1 MEENPLEWKAIRIL
15 EDAGCDEET
24 VRRYCEL
31 EAYQGRQSIACKEQ
45 IRLLRKPTRARTAP
59 KPCALRWKPCPRARS
74 KRAIGRPTQSPDHG
88 AYRATPGLALR
99 FPAAFK
105 FPDRHGQGYFVGGQ
119 YHRNGD
125 VLGHAAHR
133 GAYL

>member
-45 IRLLRKPTRARTAP
+45 IRLLRKHRRLLMDQLHRCQQQLDCLDYLLYRMREAQV
-59 KPCALRWKPCPRARS
+59 
-74 KRAIGRPTQSPDHG
+74 IGGSR
-88 AYRATPGLALR
+88 
-99 FPAAFK
+99 
-105 FPDRHGQGYFVGGQ
+105 
-119 YHRNGD
+119 
-125 VLGHAAHR
+125 
-133 GAYL
+133 